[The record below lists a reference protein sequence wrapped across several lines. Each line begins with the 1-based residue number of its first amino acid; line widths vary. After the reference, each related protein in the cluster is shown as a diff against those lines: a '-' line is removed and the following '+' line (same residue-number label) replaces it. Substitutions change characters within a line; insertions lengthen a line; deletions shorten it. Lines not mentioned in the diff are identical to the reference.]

1 MSSPIEI
8 ASFEGYLQTIR
19 NELPKEGKYFR
30 GQPKLPTDG
39 YSLKPSIG
47 RYPHL
52 GDFSFFQLDQ
62 LERSVL
68 EVFTNN
74 LISYVQHLP
83 RSEWEELAIAQHHG
97 LPTRFMD
104 WTTNPLVALYFAS
117 RLTMM
122 NDAGE
127 PLNSAVYVLISNPP
141 RYADLKRNRQPA
153 IRPVR
158 DSFTAPPKATSG
170 YEEFDL
176 QTFSMENSVPD
187 IDTILDTPPGEIPRA
202 ASGTDEP
209 DSVEVIS
216 PPAVPSPFDISENV
230 IYEPPHVSPRMR
242 AQDSVLLACHQPLKP
257 LEDKDCLEIII
268 MHEAH
273 DDIRHRLE
281 QYGVF
286 DKQLFPDLDGIAKWL
301 KYRVFETKGLV

>member
-1 MSSPIEI
+1 MSAPLEI
-8 ASFEGYLQTIR
+8 ASFEDYLRIIR
-19 NELPKEGKYFR
+19 SELPTNRKYFR
-30 GQPKLPTDG
+30 GQPKLATDG

-47 RYPHL
+47 RYAHL
-52 GDFSFFQLDQ
+52 EGFSFFQLDQ
-62 LERSVL
+62 LERGVL

-104 WTTNPLVALYFAS
+104 WTTNPLVALYFAT
-117 RLTMM
+117 RLTLT
-122 NDAGE
+122 NDEAK
-127 PLNSAVYVLISNPP
+127 PLNSAVYVLISDPP

-153 IRPVR
+153 ISPVR
-158 DSFTAPPKATSG
+158 DSFTVPPEHASG
-170 YEEFDL
+170 YEEFNLPGFAPDDPMGVDL
-176 QTFSMENSVPD
+176 LTAEAPQSAARASDTEPPLDVVVP
-187 IDTILDTPPGEIPRA
+187 PP
-202 ASGTDEP
+202 
-209 DSVEVIS
+209 
-216 PPAVPSPFDISENV
+216 VPSPFDIRENV
-230 IYEPPHVSPRMR
+230 IYEPPHISPRMR
-242 AQDSVLLACHQPLKP
+242 AQDSVLLACHRPLKP

-268 MHEAH
+268 KTEAH

-301 KYRVFETKGLV
+301 KYRVFEEKGLV